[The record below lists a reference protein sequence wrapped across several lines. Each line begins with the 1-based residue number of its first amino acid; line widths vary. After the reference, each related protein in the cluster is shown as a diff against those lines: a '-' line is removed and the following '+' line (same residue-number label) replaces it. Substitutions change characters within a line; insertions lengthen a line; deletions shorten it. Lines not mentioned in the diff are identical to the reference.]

1 MEKGTPE
8 DHVDFIAAK
17 IRAFQSSSGNVQESD
32 WQWPPSQK
40 GMNILDHY
48 IASSS
53 SSDIKICFDFDEIP
67 SPVPD
72 SSGSSTY
79 SQAAHCF
86 IFAPTNDPRKGYAMV
101 NSSLK
106 VITDFYYFIKS

>member
-8 DHVDFIAAK
+8 VQVDFIEAK
-17 IRAFQSSSGNVQESD
+17 IRTFQPSTGNVQEND
-32 WQWPPSQK
+32 WHWPPSQK
-40 GMNILDHY
+40 VMNILDRY

-53 SSDIKICFDFDEIP
+53 SSDIKTCFDFVEIP

-79 SQAAHCF
+79 CQAAHCF
-86 IFAPTNDPRKGYAMV
+86 IFAPTNDPRKGCAMV

-106 VITDFYYFIKS
+106 AITDF

>member
-17 IRAFQSSSGNVQESD
+17 IRTFQPSSGNVQEDD

-40 GMNILDHY
+40 VMSILDHF

-53 SSDIKICFDFDEIP
+53 TSDIKTCFDFDEIP

-86 IFAPTNDPRKGYAMV
+86 IFAPTNGPRKGYAMV

-106 VITDFYYFIKS
+106 VITDF